1 MMARTLLTILGDL
14 EQRISLL
21 QGEMEELRRKNSE
34 LEQLNSE
41 LVKREAEARQARDAA
56 LTDVDY
62 LKVSHRLADSPDSL
76 VETRKVIAGLIR
88 NIDRCI
94 EMLKE

>member
-1 MMARTLLTILGDL
+1 MMARTLLTILEDL
-14 EQRISLL
+14 EQKIETL
-21 QGEMEELRRKNSE
+21 QREMEELRRKNSE
-34 LEQLNSE
+34 LEQLNEE
-41 LVKREAEARQARDAA
+41 LVKREAEAQQARDAA

-62 LKVSHRLADSPDSL
+62 LKVSYRLADSPDSL

>member
-34 LEQLNSE
+34 LEQLNAE
-41 LVKREAEARQARDAA
+41 LVKRETEARQARDTA

>member
-34 LEQLNSE
+34 LEQLNAE
-41 LVKREAEARQARDAA
+41 LVKMETEARQARDTA